1 MRIRLLILFAAVLS
15 IHCKAVSL
23 APKPDIK
30 DDTPLRER
38 YQAYESAKI
47 EFSRGLFKQPFIV
60 AGKDFSARGVE
71 PLFDQQFVN
80 PDAKSKFKA
89 GFQYQAFGSGFALA
103 GAILGIYG
111 VAADSSDNGGSEN
124 QLGYY
129 LGALGASLVG
139 MILQGVGSGMVG
151 DAVDSYNNSLK
162 LKAIPELA
170 FNRDSIE
177 LRNYAYL
184 EHRLQ

>member
-1 MRIRLLILFAAVLS
+1 MRICLLTIFAAVFS

-23 APKPDIK
+23 APKPDLQG
-30 DDTPLRER
+30 DMMLRER
-38 YQAYESAKI
+38 YKAYESAKI

-60 AGKDFSARGVE
+60 AGKDFNARGVE

-80 PDAKSKFKA
+80 ADSKSKFKA
-89 GFQYQAFGSGFALA
+89 GLQYQAFGSGFGLA
-103 GAILGIYG
+103 GATLGIYG
-111 VAADSSDNGGSEN
+111 VAADSSDSGGSQN
-124 QLGYY
+124 QLGFY
-129 LGALGASLVG
+129 LGAFGASLVG

-162 LKAIPELA
+162 LKAVPELA
-170 FNRDSIE
+170 FNRNSIE
-177 LRNYAYL
+177 IRNYAYL